1 MDIKNITFEEI
12 EKTFYGDM
20 PFGEFIHKYLIEDKI
35 TIYKVNTTDNNGKE
49 IIIFYFYDAVLK
61 IYRVLTSSILTD
73 LIIPSLN
80 LIADELLEKANNE
93 TNKLRTHRTFKGNIS
108 KKSKIDEAL
117 IEVFRRCKGNP
128 EFFDK
133 LDTIEHELPI
143 KGGKVINLRTGIIKD
158 RTKDNFFSYEL
169 KVEYVDKTDY
179 IEKKMRE
186 IATDE
191 NEKYEY
197 IHRFMGYCLTSV
209 PVEKDK
215 VFIILIGKG
224 NNGKSL
230 CTEGTKGILGDK
242 FFASIPKSLF
252 VEQKPKPQEKTII
265 EDRIKLYKAKIGICP
280 ELEEGARLNI
290 PELKML
296 TGGDTINGRYLGN
309 NKIQF
314 KNTCKLV
321 ASTNHAVHF
330 KKEEAILE
338 RIRIIHFNSKFVKEP
353 KLKNEYKI
361 DVNFRNELE
370 TTRKNEFFSWIVQG
384 AMKYFKM
391 VDEGKRPFDLGPI
404 MKKECEKALNEV
416 DDVLNFLNENT
427 IKDAKSSLSF
437 QDLYNRFKEVNPL
450 SNTSYKRFNNEV
462 VSRGYFYKKSSV
474 NFWCGIKLKD
484 NDLEKIEKYE
494 NNEKLE
500 LIQLRSENKKLSD
513 ELLAIKEELRL
524 LKEQKNINNITE
536 KTTIKNITEK
546 TIKKEE
552 SDSESETDEYDED
565 EMDAD
570 LIEYMKKPIKKH
582 STEIIKE
589 IEKPR
594 IVEDKKLISVDN
606 EDEKL
611 IKTAKEKQK
620 QNRKK
625 PKAEKLKGYK
635 KYVEP
640 ESDEGTDYEIEF
652 L

>member
-1 MDIKNITFEEI
+1 
-12 EKTFYGDM
+12 
-20 PFGEFIHKYLIEDKI
+20 
-35 TIYKVNTTDNNGKE
+35 
-49 IIIFYFYDAVLK
+49 
-61 IYRVLTSSILTD
+61 
-73 LIIPSLN
+73 
-80 LIADELLEKANNE
+80 
-93 TNKLRTHRTFKGNIS
+93 
-108 KKSKIDEAL
+108 
-117 IEVFRRCKGNP
+117 
-128 EFFDK
+128 
-133 LDTIEHELPI
+133 
-143 KGGKVINLRTGIIKD
+143 
-158 RTKDNFFSYEL
+158 
-169 KVEYVDKTDY
+169 
-179 IEKKMRE
+179 
-186 IATDE
+186 
-191 NEKYEY
+191 
-197 IHRFMGYCLTSV
+197 
-209 PVEKDK
+209 
-215 VFIILIGKG
+215 
-224 NNGKSL
+224 
-230 CTEGTKGILGDK
+230 
-242 FFASIPKSLF
+242 
-252 VEQKPKPQEKTII
+252 
-265 EDRIKLYKAKIGICP
+265 
-280 ELEEGARLNI
+280 
-290 PELKML
+290 
-296 TGGDTINGRYLGN
+296 
-309 NKIQF
+309 
-314 KNTCKLV
+314 
-321 ASTNHAVHF
+321 
-330 KKEEAILE
+330 
-338 RIRIIHFNSKFVKEP
+338 
-353 KLKNEYKI
+353 
-361 DVNFRNELE
+361 
-370 TTRKNEFFSWIVQG
+370 
-384 AMKYFKM
+384 
-391 VDEGKRPFDLGPI
+391 
-404 MKKECEKALNEV
+404 
-416 DDVLNFLNENT
+416 
-427 IKDAKSSLSF
+427 
-437 QDLYNRFKEVNPL
+437 
-450 SNTSYKRFNNEV
+450 

-536 KTTIKNITEK
+536 KTTINNITKK